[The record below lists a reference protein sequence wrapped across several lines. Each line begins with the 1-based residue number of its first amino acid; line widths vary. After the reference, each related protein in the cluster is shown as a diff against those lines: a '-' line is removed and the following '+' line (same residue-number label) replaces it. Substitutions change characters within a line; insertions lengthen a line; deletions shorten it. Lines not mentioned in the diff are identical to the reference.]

1 MLPRVGVENA
11 AFDTWLQPASTGK
24 SFFQWPEFYFVHLGA
39 NAFSDDSNTVLRRS
53 EGSSIRALRQ
63 LCYAGAGSLLAREMP
78 SFCIRK

>member
-1 MLPRVGVENA
+1 MVTPGHLRRVRSSKA
-11 AFDTWLQPASTGK
+11 L
-24 SFFQWPEFYFVHLGA
+24 YA